1 MLGAATFHTG
11 FGSYSLSLCGIFRN
25 SSATWTKTWNKFLYS
40 VGDKG
45 PDEMHYMEMQHGN
58 FEAESNYASLQP
70 QYEETG
76 KKMTEYENVDRVA
89 RM

>member
-1 MLGAATFHTG
+1 
-11 FGSYSLSLCGIFRN
+11 
-25 SSATWTKTWNKFLYS
+25 
-40 VGDKG
+40 
-45 PDEMHYMEMQHGN
+45 MHYMEMQHGN